1 MIEQSFIINR
11 SENMSLD
18 NLTVQEVWGEIDRVA
33 KENKSI
39 IETVNGSF
47 VFEIKAGE
55 EVVYSLELTEGIAT
69 ITEGKLND
77 AQCTLAMNEKNFKKL
92 LQGDLNA
99 TAAFMTGRLK
109 VKGDIGLAL
118 KLENMLKKLS
128 F

>member
-1 MIEQSFIINR
+1 
-11 SENMSLD
+11 MSLD
-18 NLTVQEVWGEIDRVA
+18 NLTVQEVWEEIDRVA

-47 VFEIKAGE
+47 VFEIKASE

-69 ITEGKLND
+69 ITEGKIND
-77 AQCTLAMNEKNFKKL
+77 AQCTLAMSEKNFKKL

-99 TAAFMTGRLK
+99 TATFMMGRLK